1 VKLRFGSM
9 LLTDLVWRPRR
20 FCYNDLAHDARGR
33 WASSARLT
41 AHAALSNKS
50 GDDDGLSPD
59 IMTVNLSKLSVP
71 HHRYRFATRQSSPRG
86 METCRSRAQAD
97 KALDTPVVST
107 MLLRYAADRCGAIG
121 DHRFSYLPPL
131 WDRQDSCR
139 R

>member
-1 VKLRFGSM
+1 M

-86 METCRSRAQAD
+86 METCRSRAQA
-97 KALDTPVVST
+97 AQ
-107 MLLRYAADRCGAIG
+107 GA
-121 DHRFSYLPPL
+121 
-131 WDRQDSCR
+131 
-139 R
+139 